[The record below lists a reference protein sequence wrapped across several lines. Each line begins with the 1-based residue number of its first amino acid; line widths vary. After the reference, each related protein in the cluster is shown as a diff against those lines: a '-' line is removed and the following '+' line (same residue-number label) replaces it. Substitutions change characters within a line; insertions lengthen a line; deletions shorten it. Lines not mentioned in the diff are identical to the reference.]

1 MTTAEAAKALGISHS
16 RVLHLIRDKRIVS
29 TIKIDTY
36 GNPYHEI
43 DAAELERFQAIPR
56 KRGRPAK
63 TEPRP

>member
-16 RVLHLIRDKRIVS
+16 RVLHLIRDGRI
-29 TIKIDTY
+29 TTTLLTDTY

-43 DAAELERFQAIPR
+43 DAAEIERFQAIPR

-63 TEPRP
+63 TDPA